1 MTEFRIVEIIARRV
15 AKGRDEVQVQW
26 AVTWEPVNKEFRKGQ
41 LYKEFIED
49 KKKEKQALGNME
61 T

>member
-1 MTEFRIVEIIARRV
+1 
-15 AKGRDEVQVQW
+15 
-26 AVTWEPVNKEFRKGQ
+26 VTWEPVNKEFRKSQ

-49 KKKEKQALGNME
+49 EKKEKQALGNME